1 MSILGKKRAQCAENR
16 TWTRKTGAVSR
27 AFAIFLSTLILVAL
41 VLAVVMFGLRGREK
55 KPAGDNGV
63 AVDPSTTNRALD
75 ATYQLMLRDSARK
88 QNKVVME
95 RNRVLAEQAEI
106 ERQIQA
112 ALPEGTDAETLKAA
126 FKKDQRWQALQA
138 KRDELNGQIQ
148 TDSANVRKAIRNR
161 IEQEQKVR
169 NQLAVQDAASKSAG
183 KVGK

>member
-27 AFAIFLSTLILVAL
+27 AFVIFLSILILV

-55 KPAGDNGV
+55 KPAGDNGI

-75 ATYQLMLRDSARK
+75 ATYQQMLRDSAKK

-126 FKKDQRWQALQA
+126 FGKDQRWQTLQA
-138 KRDELNGQIQ
+138 KREELNGQIQ

-169 NQLAVQDAASKSAG
+169 NQLAGQQDAASQSAG

>member
-1 MSILGKKRAQCAENR
+1 
-16 TWTRKTGAVSR
+16 
-27 AFAIFLSTLILVAL
+27 
-41 VLAVVMFGLRGREK
+41 
-55 KPAGDNGV
+55 
-63 AVDPSTTNRALD
+63 
-75 ATYQLMLRDSARK
+75 MLRDSAKK

-112 ALPEGTDAETLKAA
+112 ALPEGTDVETLKAA
-126 FKKDQRWQALQA
+126 FRKDQRWQALQV

-161 IEQEQKVR
+161 IEEEQKVR
-169 NQLAVQDAASKSAG
+169 NQLAGQDAASQSAG